1 MVVNPLTIH
10 PDQTLADVKALM
22 ATHRISGIPVVERST
37 NRLVGIVTHRDVRFA
52 TDLDLKVYELMTRE
66 NLVTVTAD
74 VSPDEARRLL
84 HRHRIEKL
92 LVVDDAYR
100 CVGLITVKDMDKA
113 ETHPLANKDELGR
126 LRVAAAIGVGEDGRT
141 RARALIAADVDV
153 IVVDTAHGH
162 RKGVLD
168 AVTAIK
174 KESNAVQV
182 IAGNV
187 ATPEGALALIEA
199 GADAVKVGIGPGSI
213 CTTRVV
219 AGVGVPQFTAVLE
232 CAAACRDH
240 NVPAIA
246 DGGMR
251 NCGDIVKA
259 LAAGAEAVMIGSAC
273 SPAPMKRRAKCSSTR
288 GVPTSRTAAWAAS
301 APWRAARPT
310 ATSSRTSRTSSSWCR
325 RGSRVWSPTRARL
338 RRRCTS
344 SSAACAPAWAIP
356 AAATSPRLQQN
367 ARFRRVTNAGLRE
380 SHVHDVSVTREAPN
394 YRQD

>member
-1 MVVNPLTIH
+1 MT
-10 PDQTLADVKALM
+10 
-22 ATHRISGIPVVERST
+22 THRISGIPVVERDT
-37 NRLVGIVTHRDVRFA
+37 NRLVGIVTNRDVRFA
-52 TDLDLKVYELMTRE
+52 TDPTLKVYELMTRE

-74 VSPDEARRLL
+74 VGPEEARRLL

-126 LRVAAAIGVGEDGRT
+126 LRVAAATGVGAGRAT
-141 RARALIAADVDV
+141 PAPRALIAAEVDV

-162 RKGVLD
+162 SRGR
-168 AVTAIK
+168 AATRSSAIK
-174 KESNAVQV
+174 KLSNAVQV

-199 GADAVKVGIGPGSI
+199 GADAVKIGIGPGSI

-232 CAAACRDH
+232 CAAACREH
-240 NVPAIA
+240 GVPAIA

-251 NCGDIVKA
+251 TSGDIVKA
-259 LAAGAEAVMIGSAC
+259 IAAGADAVMIGSLLAGTDE
-273 SPAPMKRRAKCSSTR
+273 APGEVFLYQGRSYKSYR
-288 GVPTSRTAAWAAS
+288 GMGSIGAMA
-301 APWRAARPT
+301 
-310 ATSSRTSRTSSSWCR
+310 
-325 RGSRVWSPTRARL
+325 RGSADRYFQQDIKDQLKLVPEGVEGRVGYKGPVAQVVHQLVGGL
-338 RRRCTS
+338 R
-344 SSAACAPAWAIP
+344 PAWATP
-356 AAATSPRLQQN
+356 AAPTSPSCSAN
-367 ARFRRVTNAGLRE
+367 ARFRRVTGAGLRE
-380 SHVHDVSVTREAPN
+380 SHVHDVAITREAPN